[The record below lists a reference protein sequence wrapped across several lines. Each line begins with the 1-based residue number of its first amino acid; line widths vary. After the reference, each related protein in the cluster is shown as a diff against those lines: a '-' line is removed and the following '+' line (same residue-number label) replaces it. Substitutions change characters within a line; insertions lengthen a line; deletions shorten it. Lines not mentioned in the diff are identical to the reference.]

1 MRFLFLFLG
10 LALPAF
16 ATPKLES
23 VNSIASSTLD
33 SLGDTAGS
41 FGSGTSYDP
50 KAGILYLTTDR
61 GPGDGKVDYSPRLYA
76 ISLPKDMTSQSNFNL
91 NLNLSE
97 PSSARIYK
105 DPDGKPFTG
114 LAPDSSDPE
123 PRMKD
128 GRRCLDP
135 EGLAVME
142 DGNLFLSEEY
152 YPSVIQF
159 KPDGTF
165 MARLVPPQNYLPRD
179 PTTGQV
185 SFLESADRKEGR
197 EDNRGFEGVAL
208 SPDGKTVY
216 ALLQSGLTQDGGK
229 EAGATRLLTFDALT
243 GSPKSEYA
251 IRFSDP
257 DSLGKKDKKLK
268 TKNISMTDLTF
279 LFDGRLIAIERDN
292 RGQDGSAKPKTAV
305 LKQVITL
312 DLSQATDLLSLPDKP
327 YSLRPSDPKFMKLD
341 AQQGIQYVKTSTLFD
356 FESLDLPSK
365 GLAWDQLPEKW
376 EGLTL
381 LTNNRLL
388 VICDDDFLTPELS
401 IGGKK
406 IPFPK
411 CQIPVNTWFFTV
423 LLNEPSK

>member
-1 MRFLFLFLG
+1 
-10 LALPAF
+10 
-16 ATPKLES
+16 
-23 VNSIASSTLD
+23 
-33 SLGDTAGS
+33 
-41 FGSGTSYDP
+41 
-50 KAGILYLTTDR
+50 
-61 GPGDGKVDYSPRLYA
+61 
-76 ISLPKDMTSQSNFNL
+76 
-91 NLNLSE
+91 
-97 PSSARIYK
+97 
-105 DPDGKPFTG
+105 
-114 LAPDSSDPE
+114 
-123 PRMKD
+123 
-128 GRRCLDP
+128 
-135 EGLAVME
+135 ME

-208 SPDGKTVY
+208 PPDGKTVY

-388 VICDDDFLTPELS
+388 VVCDDDFLTPELS